1 MKLFG
6 IGRRVIFPYSLSL
19 FLFFRAQIPRMK
31 SVTIY
36 TDGGARGNP
45 GPGGYGAILKFG
57 QHRKEANGAFKHTT
71 NNRME
76 LMAVISALEMLNE
89 SCAVT
94 LHSDSK
100 YVIDALT
107 KNWLKGWK
115 KRGWVKSDKKPV
127 LNKDLW
133 QRLDAAADP
142 HSMTWKWVKGHAN
155 ERCDE
160 LVHEAIDTGNLQVDQ
175 GYLEQ
180 KNS

>member
-1 MKLFG
+1 MKK
-6 IGRRVIFPYSLSL
+6 ITV
-19 FLFFRAQIPRMK
+19 
-31 SVTIY
+31 Y

-45 GPGGYGAILKFG
+45 GPGGFGAIMLFG
-57 QHRKEANGAFKHTT
+57 QHRKEVKGAFKHTT

-76 LMAVISALEMLNE
+76 LMAVISALESLRE
-89 SCAVT
+89 GCEVT

-107 KNWLKGWK
+107 KGWLQGWK

-133 QRLDAAADP
+133 QRLDRAASP
-142 HSMTWKWVKGHAN
+142 HAVTWKWVKGHAGNPLN

-160 LVHEAIDTGNLQVDQ
+160 LVHEAIDAGNLKEDR
-175 GYLEQ
+175 GYPE
-180 KNS
+180 